1 MPKLILGL
9 VGQAGAG
16 KFTAAECIKNDYKIQ
31 VFVFSDILKDMLGRL
46 FLPASRENLI
56 ALSTT
61 VRQAFGQD
69 ALSNA
74 MERQVAVSEADIV
87 VVDGI
92 RRFDDIAD
100 LKKNPAFHL
109 IEVWAPPEIRFE
121 RLKKRN
127 EKPGETEMTWEDFL
141 AMSQKETEATIAGV
155 AVQAEKKIDNSQD
168 LPELKKNMLELI
180 RSYIA

>member
-16 KFTAAECIKNDYKIQ
+16 KFTATECIKNDFNIQ
-31 VFVFSDILKDMLGRL
+31 VFIFSDILKDMLKRM

-56 ALSTT
+56 ALSTA

-74 MERQVAVSEADIV
+74 MERQVAASEADIV

-100 LKKNPAFHL
+100 LKKNPSFHL
-109 IEVWAPPEIRFE
+109 IEVWAPPETRFE

-155 AVQAEKKIDNSQD
+155 AAQAEKKIDNHQG
-168 LPELKKNMLELI
+168 LPELKKSMLELI
-180 RSYIA
+180 QSYIA